1 MPQKKLTKEAKALI
15 KKMRDEPAE
24 KILAEL
30 NRKNLGYLDGTKPS
44 LGAVKN
50 VLRAHQW
57 ARQRETLKANK
68 KKENPKAITQPTLEK
83 EKTDEGNY
91 QSHKPNYQI
100 YEGNHQE
107 EKIKGGF
114 FMDEEVKEKFRSIE
128 EKLSAFD
135 ALSSKV
141 NNLVEFLDA
150 ERREKE
156 RMKQE
161 QEKKNL
167 EQTLKDLKGSV
178 AELKTKYPDMQKLES
193 ILNDKLT
200 PLSQRIDEIE
210 KLTKQYC
217 TTDPNNPI
225 CQTAIKVLQEAKE
238 EKKEEAKPAPS
249 EEKKEEEEEHKT
261 AAEFL
266 ACPTCGPLFVNA
278 ASKDVNFVM
287 KVLEKMP
294 ENIVVDFIERRC
306 TGPGCDKLLKELQKK
321 GIKVKRIGEG
331 SPI

>member
-1 MPQKKLTKEAKALI
+1 MAAKKLTNEAKALI
-15 KKMRDEPAE
+15 KEMKNEPAE

-30 NRKNLGYLDGTKPS
+30 NRKNLGYIDGTKPS
-44 LGAVKN
+44 LAVIKN

-57 ARQRETLKANK
+57 QKNRPKPSSRRKKSKQDVNKAN
-68 KKENPKAITQPTLEK
+68 NEK
-83 EKTDEGNY
+83 
-91 QSHKPNYQI
+91 
-100 YEGNHQE
+100 E

-178 AELKTKYPDMQKLES
+178 AELKTKYPDMQKLEAV
-193 ILNDKLT
+193 LNDKLT

-238 EKKEEAKPAPS
+238 EKKEEAKPSSA

-261 AAEFL
+261 AAEFI

-278 ASKDVNFVM
+278 AAKDVEFVR

-294 ENIVVDFIERRC
+294 ENIVIDFIEKRC

>member
-91 QSHKPNYQI
+91 QSHKSNHQI
-100 YEGNHQE
+100 HEGNHQE

-178 AELKTKYPDMQKLES
+178 AELKTKYPNMQKLEA

-238 EKKEEAKPAPS
+238 EKKEEAKPSSA
-249 EEKKEEEEEHKT
+249 EGKKEEEEEHKT
-261 AAEFL
+261 AAEFI

-278 ASKDVNFVM
+278 AAKDVEFVR

-294 ENIVVDFIERRC
+294 ENIVVDFIEKRC